1 MDLNTLWF
9 ILIAVLFVGFFF
21 LEGFDYGVGMLLPFL
36 GKNDAERRVIIN
48 SIGPVWDG
56 NEVWMITAGGASFA
70 AFPHFYATLFSGAYL
85 ALTLMLLALITRAVS
100 FEYRSK
106 VESPVWRG
114 RWDWVIFT
122 CSLVPALLWGVA
134 MAALLYGTPIDAHM
148 NFTGGFF
155 SLLSAYSISGGLLFV
170 AIFAFHGATFLALKT
185 AGELS
190 HRAESAAKGL
200 WPIGLVVFLVYAALA
215 LTTTDLLAH
224 AGAVVVILL
233 AIAAVTYILARV
245 FLARGRQGWTFVM
258 SALTIVFAV
267 ITLFAGLF
275 PRLMVSSLN
284 PEWSLTIYNASASH
298 YTLKT
303 MSIVVAIFLPFV
315 LAYQAWTYWIFRKRL
330 TVDSKMEY

>member
-1 MDLNTLWF
+1 MDLNILWF

-85 ALTLMLLALITRAVS
+85 ALTLMLLALIARAVS

-106 VESPVWRG
+106 VESPTWRS
-114 RWDWVIFT
+114 RWDWVIFIS
-122 CSLVPALLWGVA
+122 SLLPALLWGVA
-134 MAALLYGTPIDAHM
+134 TAALLYGTPIDAHM

-155 SLLSAYSISGGLLFV
+155 SLLSAYSISAGLLFIV
-170 AIFAFHGATFLALKT
+170 IFCFYGATFLALKT

-190 HRAESAAKGL
+190 QRAEDTAKRL
-200 WPIGLVVFLVYAALA
+200 WPAGLVLFLIDAALE
-215 LTTTDLLAH
+215 LTTTDVLAHTGAIVVVLLA
-224 AGAVVVILL
+224 V
-233 AIAAVTYILARV
+233 AAVTYILARV
-245 FLARGRQGWTFVM
+245 FLSKGRQGWTFVM

-267 ITLFAGLF
+267 ITLFVGLF
-275 PRLMVSSLN
+275 PRLMVSSLDPN
-284 PEWSLTIYNASASH
+284 WSLTIYNASASH
-298 YTLKT
+298 YTLKA
-303 MSIVVAIFLPFV
+303 MSIVVVIFLPFV
-315 LAYQAWTYWIFRKRL
+315 LVYQAWTYWIFRKRL
-330 TVDSKMEY
+330 TTESKVEY